1 MLIELHCTCGH
12 RQALSPEKLPPKVR
26 CSACKNALK
35 FCGSVRNLSDVKWL
49 TVGGQTG
56 APRLA
61 IPIPLGVA
69 VTLGRSP
76 SGWLSLPGED
86 IEDAQTE
93 LQVAEDGRVLVKHM
107 AGDGGTWINRARVVE
122 GVLGEKDRLR
132 IGPYVMGLLTHDAII
147 ASVQAML
154 EDDVEVEVEVEVED
168 SGPKAKGGRGKR
180 READEDADLE
190 REVRRASVDDDDAGG
205 LIDYQSGWS
214 TGQKIRMVVSV
225 ALILGVTGYL
235 AKGYFFPPISEEM
248 PSETI
253 FFCPADGTPVRSEW
267 SASSGAPKCPVCGQR
282 CVGELKYKSEV
293 TPAAARAAQA
303 ATTQAAPAEKS
314 TAEVAA
320 SQPTT
325 KPVKKRSSKK
335 KSTKKKRKPRK
346 KPESGGSN

>member
-1 MLIELHCTCGH
+1 MLIELHCSCGH
-12 RQALSPEKLPPKVR
+12 RQAMSPEKLPPKVR
-26 CSACKNALK
+26 CSACKQALQ
-35 FCGSVRNLSDVKWL
+35 FCGSVRKLSDVKWL

-61 IPIPLGVA
+61 VPIPVGIGL
-69 VTLGRSP
+69 TLGRSP

-93 LQVAEDGRVLVKHM
+93 LQIAEDARVVVKHL
-107 AGDGGTWINRARVVE
+107 AGDGGTWINRARIVE
-122 GVLGEKDRLR
+122 GVLCDKDRLR
-132 IGPYVMGLLTHDAII
+132 IGPYVMGLLGHDAII
-147 ASVQAML
+147 ASVQASI
-154 EDDVEVEVEVEVED
+154 EDDVEVEVEIED
-168 SGPKAKGGRGKR
+168 SAPKAARGKAKR
-180 READEDADLE
+180 SEPEDDADLD
-190 REVRRASVDDDDAGG
+190 REVRRASADEGDDGG
-205 LIDYQSGWS
+205 LVDYQSGWS

-248 PSETI
+248 PSETV
-253 FFCPADGTPVRSEW
+253 FYCPADGTPVKSEW
-267 SASSGAPKCPVCGQR
+267 SASAGAPKCPVCGQR

-303 ATTQAAPAEKS
+303 PTTQAAPSEKS
-314 TAEVAA
+314 AVEVAA

-325 KPVKKRSSKK
+325 KPVKKKSSSKKRSSKK
-335 KSTKKKRKPRK
+335 KKKKPTK